1 MKHNVQIINKNTKAT
16 SVTSFCKCYLGMF
29 CSHGRNRNQPI
40 KFTLKINIHVFIW
53 AERWFWKIVHKKDR
67 QVIHWVTTNGT
78 SVNEWQR
85 VTNNKWYDEWQRV
98 VKRETTSDKKW
109 QRMTTS
115 ENEWSFWLIFFFFSN
130 RRGTYHYAPKRNSL
144 NTEEDLEERL
154 LK

>member
-1 MKHNVQIINKNTKAT
+1 MFKLSIKTPKRRQWRLSVNVIWECFAHMEEIET
-16 SVTSFCKCYLGMF
+16 SQLNLHWRSIFMSL
-29 CSHGRNRNQPI
+29 
-40 KFTLKINIHVFIW
+40 W

-67 QVIHWVTTNGT
+67 QVIHWVTTSGT

-115 ENEWSFWLIFFFFSN
+115 ENEWSFWLIFFFF
-130 RRGTYHYAPKRNSL
+130 RIGEEPTTTHPKETL
-144 NTEEDLEERL
+144 
-154 LK
+154 